1 MVPDNVRGISFILTH
16 CQTIVPLDSIFFVAT
31 RVPETKGLSLEEIEQ
46 EFAGMEKARMSTELV
61 SEAQQ
66 LLEV

>member
-1 MVPDNVRGISFILTH
+1 
-16 CQTIVPLDSIFFVAT
+16 
-31 RVPETKGLSLEEIEQ
+31 LEEIEQ